1 MKELVIIVNFEADKD
16 KREELI
22 ARYCFDAMFAIQQGI
37 EQLFLKSQG
46 NAISVCADVV
56 LEIERRLENQ
66 FIPIKKRIYLNSRF
80 FEDKYQR
87 KGSKKPRNYHGYA
100 LKKPGLLSYMDVKFF
115 FKP

>member
-1 MKELVIIVNFEADKD
+1 MKELVIIVNFEDDKD
-16 KREELI
+16 KKEELI
-22 ARYCFDAMFAIQQGI
+22 ARYCFDAMFAVQQGI

-46 NAISVCADVV
+46 KAISICADVV

-80 FEDKYQR
+80 FEDKYR
-87 KGSKKPRNYHGYA
+87 KKSGKKTRYYKRDEF
-100 LKKPGLLSYMDVKFF
+100 KKPGLISYMDIKFF

>member
-1 MKELVIIVNFEADKD
+1 MKELVILVNFEDDKD
-16 KREELI
+16 KKEELI
-22 ARYCFDAMFAIQQGI
+22 GRYCFDAMFAIQQGI

-46 NAISVCADVV
+46 KAISLCADVV

-80 FEDKYQR
+80 FEDKYRR
-87 KGSKKPRNYHGYA
+87 KGGKKPRYYPGNE
-100 LKKPGLLSYMDVKFF
+100 LRKPGLISYMDVKFF